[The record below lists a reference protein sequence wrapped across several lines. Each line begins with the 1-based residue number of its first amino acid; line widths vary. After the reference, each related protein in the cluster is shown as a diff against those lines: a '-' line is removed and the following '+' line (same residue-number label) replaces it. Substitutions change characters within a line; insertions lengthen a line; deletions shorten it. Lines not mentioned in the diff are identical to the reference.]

1 MSLSYTLRE
10 SFSGFRRTK
19 ISSTISIL
27 TVCIALLLLGLF
39 AVITIHVD
47 RFMVQLR
54 SQVEVEAFLS
64 EPISIITVDSL
75 GQVIA
80 SFPEVDS
87 VVYVSKADAAEIFKE
102 ETGDDVFNVL
112 NFNPFPPSLK
122 IHMKD
127 GFKTPQYI
135 QGVESRLQ
143 SMSEI
148 DSVIY
153 RKAMLE
159 TIDQRATT
167 VHNVGLGLSA
177 LVGLSALILVSNTI
191 RLAIYAKR
199 ELIRTM
205 ELVGATRT
213 FIRLPFLLEG
223 VWQGLLGGGLAA
235 GILYLILTRGVGF
248 FSSELAEFIG
258 MDMVFY
264 AGVVAAGVALGFVG
278 SVISAFRF
286 IRPGNSR

>member
-19 ISSTISIL
+19 ISSTISII
-27 TVCIALLLLGLF
+27 TVCIALLLLALF
-39 AVITIHVD
+39 AVITIHVE

-54 SQVEVEAFLS
+54 SQVEVEAFLF
-64 EPISIITVDSL
+64 EPVSGVTVDRL
-75 GQVIA
+75 GAVVA
-80 SFPEVDS
+80 SFPEVDR
-87 VVYVSKADAAEIFKE
+87 VVYVSKTEAAEIFKRD
-102 ETGDDVFNVL
+102 TGDDVYEVL

-127 GFKTPQYI
+127 GFKTPQFV
-135 QGVESRLQ
+135 QQVVSRLQ

-167 VHNVGLGLSA
+167 VHNVGLGLSV

-205 ELVGATRT
+205 ELVGATQA

-235 GILYLILTRGVGF
+235 GILYVIFTHGVSL
-248 FSSELAEFIG
+248 FSNELAEFVR

-264 AGVVAAGVALGFVG
+264 VGVVAAGAALGFIG
-278 SVISAFRF
+278 SVFSVFRF
-286 IRPGNSR
+286 IRPGTSR